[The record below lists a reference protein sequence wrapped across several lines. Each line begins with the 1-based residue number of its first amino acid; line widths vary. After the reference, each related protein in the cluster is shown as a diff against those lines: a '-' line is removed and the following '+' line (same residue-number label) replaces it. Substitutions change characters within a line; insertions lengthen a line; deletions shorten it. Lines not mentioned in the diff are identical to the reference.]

1 LSKGSE
7 NLNSIVAPNVKG
19 IIKDRCLKQSAVA
32 KKAGYSEQQF
42 SAMMNGRK
50 VIKDIDIL
58 RIATALSV
66 DANELFKKGDD

>member
-1 LSKGSE
+1 M
-7 NLNSIVAPNVKG
+7 NDIVAPNVKR
-19 IIKDRCLKQSAVA
+19 IIKDRCLKQGAVA

-50 VIKDIDIL
+50 FIKDIDIL

-66 DANELFKKGDD
+66 EANELFKKGDE

>member
-1 LSKGSE
+1 M
-7 NLNSIVAPNVKG
+7 NDIVVPNIKE

-50 VIKDIDIL
+50 IIKDIDIL

-66 DANELFKKGDD
+66 DANELLKKGDE

>member
-1 LSKGSE
+1 M
-7 NLNSIVAPNVKG
+7 NDIVAPNVKR

-32 KKAGYSEQQF
+32 KKARYSEQQF

-50 VIKDIDIL
+50 IIKDIDIL

-66 DANELFKKGDD
+66 EANELFKKGDE

>member
-1 LSKGSE
+1 M
-7 NLNSIVAPNVKG
+7 NSIVAPNVKV
-19 IIKDRCLKQSAVA
+19 IIMEKGLKQSAVA

-50 VIKDIDIL
+50 IIKDTDIL

-66 DANELFKKGDD
+66 DANELFKQEGGGD

>member
-1 LSKGSE
+1 M
-7 NLNSIVAPNVKG
+7 NDIVVPNIKE
-19 IIKDRCLKQSAVA
+19 IITDRCLKQSAVA

-50 VIKDIDIL
+50 IIKDIDIL

-66 DANELFKKGDD
+66 DANELFKKGDE

>member
-1 LSKGSE
+1 M
-7 NLNSIVAPNVKG
+7 NDITAPNVKR
-19 IIKDRCLKQSAVA
+19 IIKDGCLKQSAVA

-66 DANELFKKGDD
+66 DANELFKKGDE

>member
-1 LSKGSE
+1 M
-7 NLNSIVAPNVKG
+7 NDIVAPNVKR
-19 IIKDRCLKQSAVA
+19 IIKDRCLKQGAVA

-50 VIKDIDIL
+50 IIKDIDIL

-66 DANELFKKGDD
+66 EAKELFKKGDE